1 MFGRR
6 PDGTLV
12 RDAGSVRAF
21 MPFISPRRNDSLV
34 LYSMDIEVD
43 AAISFLEEAN
53 RRRPA
58 ERRMTLFQMYL
69 YACAKGLRERPGVN
83 RFTAGGRLWQRDH
96 LAITFSAKQEIVD
109 GSPMLTLKRIFPEGE
124 SLEEMVD
131 SILDGLGRRRGGE
144 ETRSDK
150 EVHFFLRLP
159 PFLVRAA
166 VWFFQQLNQL
176 GLMPRS
182 MIDDDPL
189 FTSLFIA
196 NLGSVGLDSGYHHL
210 WEWGTCSLFAVMGKV
225 EERADGTRFM
235 TVRYTYDER
244 VEDGL
249 YAAGAMAVI
258 KQAMESPASLLP

>member
-6 PDGTLV
+6 PDGTLI
-12 RDAGSVRAF
+12 RSLSSIRAF

-34 LYSMDIEVD
+34 LYSMDIDVD
-43 AAISFLEEAN
+43 AAFALLDRVNVHRAADRQI
-53 RRRPA
+53 
-58 ERRMTLFQMYL
+58 TLFHVYL
-69 YACAKGLRERPGVN
+69 CACARSLRERPFIN
-83 RFTAGGRLWQRDH
+83 RFTAGGRLWQRNH
-96 LAITFSAKQEIVD
+96 VAITFSAMQKIVD

-131 SILDGLGRRRGGE
+131 SLLDRLSRRRGGE
-144 ETRSDK
+144 VTRSDK
-150 EVHFFLRLP
+150 EVHFFLRMP
-159 PFLVRAA
+159 PFIVRAG
-166 VWFFQQLNQL
+166 VWLMHQANQL
-176 GLMPRS
+176 GAMPRW

-189 FTSLFIA
+189 FTSLFVA

-210 WEWGTCSLFAVMGKV
+210 WEWGTCSLFAVMGRV

-258 KQAMESPASLLP
+258 KDGVESPGSLG